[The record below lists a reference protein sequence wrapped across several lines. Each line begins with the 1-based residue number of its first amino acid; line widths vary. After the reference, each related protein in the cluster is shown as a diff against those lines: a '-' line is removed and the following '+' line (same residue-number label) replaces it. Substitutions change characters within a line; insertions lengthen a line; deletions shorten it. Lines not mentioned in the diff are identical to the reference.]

1 VSALACYVDI
11 THKINLFKSQDRQK
25 TCRQQ
30 IRLRRARSANDEATV
45 VRNRA
50 VDIFTLW
57 GLRY

>member
-1 VSALACYVDI
+1 MMMG
-11 THKINLFKSQDRQK
+11 RK
-25 TCRQQ
+25 TNAQQ
-30 IRLRRARSANDEATV
+30 IRLRRARSANGEATV